1 MSVLGVHPV
10 DQFEGVTDATDFSL
24 VLGGPLY
31 QLFRRAHLS
40 GDALELLHRRMIGIV
55 LIAWLPLLV
64 LSFVAGPGA
73 PIGIPFLRDV
83 DTQVKFLVALP
94 LLVSAE
100 LLVHLRTRSVARNF
114 LTRHI
119 IPAADLPRLHDIVR
133 SATRV
138 RNSVVLEVGLLV
150 CVFTV
155 GHWLW
160 RSQTALTTNSWYAV
174 GDSAQWTLTPAGYWY
189 AFVSIPVFQFLLIR
203 WYLRLLIWGWF
214 LWRVSRLN
222 LQLVCTHPD
231 RAGGL
236 AFLGKSAYAFA
247 PILFAQGTLL
257 AGLIANRVLFE
268 GADLLSFR
276 LEAVTLVC
284 FFVVFVFG
292 PQIVFTPKMALAKQ
306 AALSEYGLLAT
317 DYVRGFEEKWVRGP
331 GAAREDLLGSADVQS
346 LADLAGSF
354 DVIRE
359 MRFVPF
365 GFTDVTRLVITTI
378 LPLLPLAL
386 FKISLED
393 LIFRLLKIVV

>member
-231 RAGGL
+231 RAAGL

-257 AGLIANRVLFE
+257 AGLIANKVMFE
-268 GADLLSFR
+268 GADLLSFK
-276 LEAVTLVC
+276 LEAVTLVG

-292 PQIVFTPKMALAKQ
+292 PQIVFTPKLALAKQ
-306 AALSEYGLLAT
+306 TALSEYGLLAT
-317 DYVRGFEEKWVRGP
+317 DYVRGFEEKWIRRP
-331 GAAREDLLGSADVQS
+331 GAARDDLLGSPDVQS

-354 DVIRE
+354 DIIRE

-365 GFTDVTRLVITTI
+365 GWRDVTRLVITTV

-386 FKISLED
+386 FKISFED
-393 LIFRLLKIVV
+393 LIFKLLRIVV

>member
-10 DQFEGVTDATDFSL
+10 DTFEGATDSTDFSL

-31 QLFRRAHLS
+31 QLLRRAHLS
-40 GDALELLHRRMIGIV
+40 GDTLELLHRRIIGIV
-55 LIAWLPLLV
+55 LIVWVPLLV
-64 LSFVAGPGA
+64 LSFLAAPGA
-73 PIGIPFLRDV
+73 PVRISFLRDI

-100 LLVHLRTRSVARNF
+100 LMVHLRTRSVARNF
-114 LTRHI
+114 LSRHLI
-119 IPAADLPRLHDIVR
+119 APSALPHLHDVVR
-133 SATRV
+133 SAKRV
-138 RNSVVLEVGLLV
+138 RNSVALEVALLV

-160 RSQTALTTNSWYAV
+160 RSQTALTANSWYAV
-174 GDSAQWTLTPAGYWY
+174 AEGGRWKFTPAGYWY
-189 AFVSIPVFQFLLIR
+189 AFASIPIFQFLLLR
-203 WYLRLLIWGWF
+203 WYMRLLIWAWF
-214 LWRVSRLN
+214 LWRVSRLD
-222 LQLVCTHPD
+222 LQIVCTHPD

-247 PILFAQGTLL
+247 PILLAQGTLL

-268 GADLLSFR
+268 GANLLSFK
-276 LEAVTLVC
+276 LETVTLVS

-292 PQIVFTPKMALAKQ
+292 PQLVFTPKMALAKQ

-331 GAAREDLLGSADVQS
+331 GVTRQDLLGTADLQS

-354 DVIRE
+354 DVVRE

-365 GFTDVTRLVITTI
+365 GWRDVTRLALTTI
-378 LPLLPLAL
+378 VPLAPLAL
-386 FKISLED
+386 FELSFED
-393 LIFRLLKIVV
+393 LIFRLLRIVI

>member
-10 DQFEGVTDATDFSL
+10 DTFEGVSDATDFSL

-40 GDALELLHRRMIGIV
+40 GDTLELLHRRIIGIV
-55 LIAWLPLLV
+55 LVVWLPLLV
-64 LSFVAGPGA
+64 LSFLAAPGA
-73 PIGIPFLRDV
+73 PVSISFLRDL

-94 LLVSAE
+94 LLISAE
-100 LLVHLRTRSVARNF
+100 LMVHLRTRSVARNF
-114 LTRHI
+114 LSRHI
-119 IPAADLPRLHDIVR
+119 IPPSDLPRLHDIVR
-133 SATRV
+133 AAKRI
-138 RNSVVLEVGLLV
+138 RNSVAIEVALLV

-160 RSQTALTTNSWYAV
+160 RSQTALTSNSWYAV
-174 GDSAQWTLTPAGYWY
+174 AEGGRWSFTVAGYWY
-189 AFVSIPVFQFLLIR
+189 AFVSIPIFQFLLLR
-203 WYLRLLIWGWF
+203 WYMRLLVWGWF
-214 LWRVSRLN
+214 LWRVSRLD

-231 RAGGL
+231 RSGGL

-247 PILFAQGTLL
+247 PILLAQGTLL

-268 GADLLSFR
+268 GADLLSFK
-276 LEAVTLVC
+276 LEAVTLVS
-284 FFVVFVFG
+284 FFVLFVFG
-292 PQIVFTPKMALAKQ
+292 PQLAFTPKMALAKQ

-331 GAAREDLLGSADVQS
+331 SATRQDLLGTADLQS

-354 DVIRE
+354 DVVRE

-365 GFTDVTRLVITTI
+365 GWRDVTRLALTTI
-378 LPLLPLAL
+378 VPLAPLAL
-386 FKISLED
+386 FEFSPED
-393 LIFRLLKIVV
+393 LIFRLLKIVI

>member
-100 LLVHLRTRSVARNF
+100 LMVHLRTRSVARNF

-133 SATRV
+133 SAKRV
-138 RNSVVLEVGLLV
+138 RNSVVLEVGLLI

-231 RAGGL
+231 RAAGL

-257 AGLIANRVLFE
+257 AGLIANKVMFE
-268 GADLLSFR
+268 GADLLSFK
-276 LEAVTLVC
+276 LEAVTLVG

-292 PQIVFTPKMALAKQ
+292 PQIVFTPKLALAKQ
-306 AALSEYGLLAT
+306 TALSEYGLLAT
-317 DYVRGFEEKWVRGP
+317 DYVRGFEEKWIRSP
-331 GAAREDLLGSADVQS
+331 GAGRDDLLGSADVQS

-365 GFTDVTRLVITTI
+365 GWRDVTRLVITTV

-386 FKISLED
+386 FKISFED
-393 LIFRLLKIVV
+393 LIFKLLRIVV